1 MIKVLHAADIH
12 LDTPFNIGD
21 IQKSQI
27 MRNEH
32 RGAFSSLMTLARIE
46 KYDIV
51 LIAGDMFDSSYITPD
66 TLALVMREFR
76 SCRDCRIVISPGN
89 HDPFTPDS
97 VWAKNEFPDNVY
109 IFDSDKISCF
119 HFDDINTDVYG
130 YAFTSQHMNSCPIC
144 DTPEI
149 NKDRINLLCAHG
161 DLYDGNSLY
170 CPIKTADLLRVGFD
184 YAAFGHIHNSDGIR
198 RNGNTWY
205 GYSGCLNA
213 HGFDECGY
221 KGAVIA
227 TMSKDN
233 GVFEASVRGKRFS
246 KRRFENETVDLT
258 GSKNDDEV
266 LERIGNFIREKHY
279 GEDTLLSLTLTGS
292 VSPDVTLSDSAML
305 DFISQGLFHASL
317 KNCTDPL
324 FGSELLASD
333 PTVRGAF
340 FNALLPN
347 LSSGQEETRNTAAA
361 ALRYG
366 LSALR
371 GNDIL

>member
-246 KRRFENETVDLT
+246 KRRFENETIDLT

-347 LSSGQEETRNTAAA
+347 LSSGEEETRNTAAA

>member
-27 MRNEH
+27 MRSEH

-51 LIAGDMFDSSYITPD
+51 LIVGDMFDSEYITPD

-130 YAFTSQHMNSCPIC
+130 YAFTAQHMSSCPIC
-144 DTPEI
+144 DAPEI

-161 DLYDGNSLY
+161 DLYDGDSLF
-170 CPIKTADLLRVGFD
+170 CPVKTADLLRVGFD

-198 RNGNTWY
+198 RSGNTWY

-227 TMSKDN
+227 AMSKDN

-246 KRRFENETVDLT
+246 KRRFENETIDLT
-258 GSKNDDEV
+258 SSKNDDEV
-266 LERIGNFIREKHY
+266 LGRIGNFIREKHY

-292 VSPDVTLSDSAML
+292 ISPDVNLSDSAML
-305 DFISQGLFHASL
+305 DFISQGLFHAWL
-317 KNCTDPL
+317 INCTDPL

-340 FNALLPN
+340 FNALLPK
-347 LSSGQEETRNTAAA
+347 LKSDEEETRITAAA

-366 LSALR
+366 LSALH
-371 GNDIL
+371 GDNIF